1 MAATQALQA
10 PTGTDRRKESLW
22 NLVYVIGALGLY
34 FALLLT
40 GTGLAYA
47 SLVLL
52 FILLTG
58 VTIRTLGGVW
68 NLFGLS
74 VGVLALQHVVIATTA
89 KVFFLQSADAPL
101 LHPLDTMGM
110 YCLGMAGIL
119 TAALLYKAF
128 KFDSAQPLFR
138 PETDPR
144 RLFILSFIFTLLS
157 ILRFWLLARFGVFE
171 GAGGGVYIG
180 GWVGP
185 LRQFTFIPVLA
196 VAYGTA
202 SVIISSNRRRCIGP
216 INFFAI
222 VAPILAGILGAMRAD
237 TANAFI
243 TFTLTCF
250 AFGFRFR
257 LLHYVVAVIA
267 IYFFQFV
274 MFPYAL
280 YARGEGE
287 VRIGNFEERVTK
299 AFATIGD
306 VMINPGKYK
315 EKAEEI
321 RPQEPYEFTRMRYFG
336 RRLPTLDRYSMVIV
350 NDQVIDATYLAGT
363 TGWKTTEAGVDM
375 ILPRVLNPNK
385 EAFGTSNWIARRAKG
400 LVNETDTY
408 TQITLGFFCDAFMSF
423 KWVGTYLFSV
433 AISFCYFLVFGL
445 IFGGNMRNN
454 VYATSLAFITTWIF
468 SEGTIQAQMLNF
480 VLYPIYFVGV
490 VLPFVMLAA
499 SLTKRSRAAKAIY
512 ERTSSPPAT
521 Q

>member
-1 MAATQALQA
+1 MAASEALLA
-10 PTGTDRRKESLW
+10 PGGKDRRKVQMW
-22 NLVYVIGALGLY
+22 NLVYVSGALALF
-34 FALLLT
+34 FAQLLT

-47 SLVLL
+47 ALVLL

-58 VTIRTLGGVW
+58 LTMRVLGGVW

-74 VGVLALQHVVIATTA
+74 VGVLALQHVVIATVA
-89 KVFFLQSADAPL
+89 KVVFLQPADAPL
-101 LHPLDTMGM
+101 LHPLDTMLM
-110 YCLGMAGIL
+110 YCLGMSGIFC
-119 TAALLYKAF
+119 AALAYRSLGL
-128 KFDSAQPLFR
+128 DSARQLFR
-138 PETDPR
+138 PETDSR
-144 RLFILSFIFTLLS
+144 RLFLLSLVFTLLS
-157 ILRFWLLARFGVFE
+157 IVRFWLLARFGVFE

-202 SVIISSNRRRCIGP
+202 SVIISSKGRRCVGP

-237 TANAFI
+237 TGNAFI
-243 TFTLTCF
+243 TFALTCI
-250 AFGFRFR
+250 AFGFKFR
-257 LLHYVVAVIA
+257 IQHYAVAAVA

-287 VRIGNFEERVTK
+287 VRIGNFEERITK

-306 VMINPGKYK
+306 VMVNPGKYK
-315 EKAEEI
+315 ELAEEVK
-321 RPQEPYEFTRMRYFG
+321 PQEPYEFTRMRYFG

-350 NDQVIDATYLAGT
+350 NDQVIEATYLEGT

-423 KWVGTYLFSV
+423 KWAGVFGFAFALPFL
-433 AISFCYFLVFGL
+433 YFLVFGL
-445 IFGGNMRNN
+445 VFGSRMQNN
-454 VYATSLAFITTWIF
+454 VYATSLAFISTWIF
-468 SEGTIQAQMLNF
+468 SEGTIQAQMLNI
-480 VLYPIYFVGV
+480 VLYPAYFIAV
-490 VLPFVMLAA
+490 VLPFVVLAA
-499 SLTKRSRAAKAIY
+499 SLSKRSRAAKAVY
-512 ERTSSPPAT
+512 ERSEPRAARP
-521 Q
+521 